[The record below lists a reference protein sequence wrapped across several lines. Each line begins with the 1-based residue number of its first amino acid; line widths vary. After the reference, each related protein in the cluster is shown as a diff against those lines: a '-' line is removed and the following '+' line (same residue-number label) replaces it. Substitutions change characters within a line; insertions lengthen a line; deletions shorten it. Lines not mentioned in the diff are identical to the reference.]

1 MTGETKMK
9 ERLFVA
15 WSACEKCFESY
26 CETPQIGYDK
36 ITKKWYHLEKSF
48 CGQEPSPM
56 EVMV

>member
-1 MTGETKMK
+1 MTKVKDGI
-9 ERLFVA
+9 FVA
-15 WSACEKCFESY
+15 WSACEKCFESH

-36 ITKKWYHLEKSF
+36 ITKKWYHMEKSF